1 VTTHSTK
8 IQRGAA
14 LLLVLVGGLFWA
26 SCGSAVMQGRA
37 PSYLVIDRLQGA
49 SGAKPAEISTI
60 VQSDVL
66 TKGSVYEDPGAVT
79 LHVEMKDATSTG
91 PTNINAITLER
102 FHVDYVRSD
111 GRSTQGVDVPF
122 SFDGAVTTTVTGDS
136 TSVSFTLVR
145 IQAKVEAPLMALR
158 GAGGAIAIS
167 TIANVTFYG
176 HDQAGNSVSVT
187 GSISVT
193 FADWADPA

>member
-1 VTTHSTK
+1 MTTHSTK

-14 LLLVLVGGLFWA
+14 LLLVLAGGLLSA

-49 SGAKPAEISTI
+49 SGAKPAEVSTV

-66 TKGSVYEDPGAVT
+66 TKGGVYEDPGSVT
-79 LHVEMKDATSTG
+79 LHVEMKDTTSTG
-91 PTNINAITLER
+91 PSYVNAITLER
-102 FHVDYVRSD
+102 FHVDFVRSD
-111 GRSTQGVDVPF
+111 GRGTQGVDVPF
-122 SFDGAVTTTVTGDS
+122 SFDGAVTATISGDVSTVA
-136 TSVSFTLVR
+136 FTLVR
-145 IQAKVEAPLMALR
+145 IQAKLEAPLMALR
-158 GAGGAIAIS
+158 GIGGAVAIS

-187 GSISVT
+187 GAISVT
-193 FADWADPA
+193 FADWADPT